1 MDENILFFELVF
13 YFNIF
18 KKSGHVR
25 YCQMEMIFH
34 LILSAGLE
42 VKLSGGFRY
51 FYIRLEHRKI

>member
-1 MDENILFFELVF
+1 
-13 YFNIF
+13 
-18 KKSGHVR
+18 
-25 YCQMEMIFH
+25 MEMILH